1 MATTVTK
8 IILSGSTNGK
18 PIKVVATATP
28 GTTIHTG
35 TSNTTAGNGETC
47 IVSVYNSD
55 TVDRTITFECG
66 GTASP
71 DNHVKRTIF
80 AGDTVG
86 VPLPFINS
94 TGVVGAFGSAANVLV
109 VSGYAEKIVVS

>member
-1 MATTVTK
+1 MATVISK
-8 IILSGSTNGK
+8 LILSGSTNGK

-28 GTTIHTG
+28 GTAIHTG
-35 TSNTTAGNGETC
+35 TSNTSAGNGETC
-47 IVSVYNSD
+47 IVNVYNSD

-71 DNHVKRTIF
+71 DNHVKRTIP
-80 AGDTVG
+80 AGETIA
-86 VPLPFINS
+86 VPLPFLNS
-94 TGVVGAFGSAANVLV
+94 TSAVAAFGSAANVLV